1 MEAKMTQ
8 EKAVIDYLK
17 SGKTLTTL
25 EAMKELSIV
34 DLGKVV
40 SILRRKGHNITSTL
54 KAGVNQYGKVRYSV
68 YKLEEEK

>member
-8 EKAVIDYLK
+8 EKAVLDYLK

-40 SILRRKGHNITSTL
+40 STLRRKGHNITSTS
-54 KAGVNQYGKVRYSV
+54 KTGANQYGKVRYSV
-68 YKLEEEK
+68 YKLEE

>member
-8 EKAVIDYLK
+8 EQAVLDYLK

-34 DLGKVV
+34 DLGRSFLSCAV
-40 SILRRKGHNITSTL
+40 KGTTL
-54 KAGVNQYGKVRYSV
+54 QAR
-68 YKLEEEK
+68 